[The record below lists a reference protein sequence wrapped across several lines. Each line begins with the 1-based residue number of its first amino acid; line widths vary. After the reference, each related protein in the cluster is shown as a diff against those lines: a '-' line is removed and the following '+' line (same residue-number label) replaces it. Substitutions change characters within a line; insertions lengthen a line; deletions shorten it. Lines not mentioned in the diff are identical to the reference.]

1 MCKNVN
7 KDVDTD
13 LVINAF
19 DSDNYFFIMIFSIKC
34 FGNVFKRSISNNDQI
49 LKSIDMCFGV
59 DSSISGRR
67 YMGYTLINTGI
78 HSFIHSFIHPFILSS
93 FHSSHSPI
101 ILILIVKIIINNIII
116 VAGVLT
122 RMAATP

>member
-1 MCKNVN
+1 VCTNVD

-78 HSFIHSFIHPFILSS
+78 HSFIHSFILSS

-101 ILILIVKIIINNIII
+101 YSFARLYNPLLINLFIIYLNF
-116 VAGVLT
+116 
-122 RMAATP
+122 

>member
-1 MCKNVN
+1 MCTNVD

-59 DSSISGRR
+59 DSSISGRW

-78 HSFIHSFIHPFILSS
+78 HSFIHLFILSS